1 MKRRHFL
8 QFAGSALATMGLSQ
22 TEFLRQGDRVGQAL
36 AQNTPR
42 KLALLVGIN
51 NYADPDVDS
60 LRGCLNDIEMQYQ
73 LLVHRFGFKPQDV
86 VKVSDDGDLPPT
98 RANILQAFE
107 EHLIQQARPGDV
119 VVFHY
124 SGHGSRIV
132 DPDPIEVTRCGANSN
147 PKGLN
152 GTLVPNDANAA
163 NQTGPDIVVPDIM
176 GRSLFLLMERVPTDN
191 LTVVLDSCF
200 SGSGTRGN
208 ATVRSTSRLTR
219 DSERLLPSPEEL
231 EFQARWL
238 RELNISA
245 EEFHQR
251 RQQGIAKGLAV
262 GSASCDQVAF
272 ELPYDTGK
280 SAGTFTYLLTSYL
293 WQMPGQ
299 ESAAIVSGN
308 LTRSTKIAAQT
319 WGDQAP
325 IFEIAPGSDNL
336 DRPMYFTAPAAP
348 FADGVVQ
355 SVSGNQLTCWLGGV
369 SYPNLKNAGQ
379 GAKYELLNPTNGAVQ
394 GEVELTSRQGLVAQ
408 GQVTAGQ
415 GNLQSGLLLREKV
428 VTIANPSLRLGV
440 DSSLAGQS
448 RSATTSLETVL
459 GDSSGSSR
467 ITVLPLDQQ
476 ANIEYVLAR
485 TTPELLLQLQ
495 AGGETDLPTVG
506 SIALFTPNLGS
517 VVPETAGPAGETAE
531 AAVTRLQSRF
541 KGLLVARV
549 LRDLANTSSDLE
561 ISGEVFTSNG
571 QGPRIPIVSHAIETR
586 CAIETQCA
594 GSAVAAIPAPYRAEE
609 TIQIQVKNS
618 ERDAVFLSCLAID
631 SGGNI
636 VVLHPGNWD
645 APDEAARIDAQE
657 TLMVPRAED
666 GVVFRVSGAGFIE
679 LITIVSKTPLRSL
692 LRGIQTI
699 AQNRGRSRG
708 PVGFSEGDPLNLMED
723 ILGDVDTASRGVGVT
738 VESVSSDRSAVSADA
753 IAAFST
759 IIEVAE

>member
-8 QFAGSALATMGLSQ
+8 QFSGSALAAMGLSQ
-22 TEFLRQGDRVGQAL
+22 TEFLRQGNRVGQAL

-51 NYADPDVDS
+51 SYTDPDVDN

-86 VKVSDDGDLPPT
+86 VKVSDDGDLSPT

-124 SGHGSRIV
+124 SGHGSRVV
-132 DPDPIEVTRCGANSN
+132 DPDPIEVKLCGANSN
-147 PKGLN
+147 PEGLN
-152 GTLVPNDANAA
+152 GTLVPNDAKAA
-163 NQTGPDIVVPDIM
+163 DQTGSDIVVPDIM

-219 DSERLLPSPEEL
+219 DGERLLPSPEEL
-231 EFQARWL
+231 EFQERWL
-238 RELNISA
+238 QELNISA
-245 EEFHQR
+245 EEFQRR

-262 GSASCDQVAF
+262 GSASCDQLAF

-325 IFEIAPGSDNL
+325 IFEVAPGSDNL

-355 SVSGNQLTCWLGGV
+355 TVSGNQLTCWLGGV
-369 SYPNLKNAGQ
+369 SYPNLKNADQ
-379 GAKYELLNPTNGAVQ
+379 GAKYELLNPVNGAVQ
-394 GEVELTSRQGLVAQ
+394 GQVEIASRQGLVAQ
-408 GQVTAGQ
+408 GQVATGQ
-415 GNLQSGLLLREKV
+415 GNLQPGLLLREKV
-428 VTIANPSLRLGV
+428 VAIANPALRLGV

-448 RSATTSLETVL
+448 RSATTSLESVL
-459 GDSSGSSR
+459 GDSGGSSR

-485 TTPELLLQLQ
+485 TTPEIQQQLQ
-495 AGGETDLPTVG
+495 AAGETDLPPIG
-506 SIALFTPNLGS
+506 SIALFTPDLGS

-531 AAVTRLQSRF
+531 AAVTRLQPRF

-561 ISGEVFTSNG
+561 ISGEVFTSSG
-571 QGPRIPIVSHAIETR
+571 QGPRIPIASRAIQSR
-586 CAIETQCA
+586 SANA
-594 GSAVAAIPAPYRAEE
+594 AVAATPAPYRAGD
-609 TIQIQVKNS
+609 TIQIQVQNS
-618 ERDAVFLSCLAID
+618 ERDAVFLSCLAIANNGD
-631 SGGNI
+631 I
-636 VVLHPGNWD
+636 VVLHPANWN

-657 TLMVPRAED
+657 RLLVPRADD

-692 LRGIQTI
+692 LRGLQTI
-699 AQNRGRSRG
+699 AQTRGQSRG
-708 PVGFSEGDPLNLMED
+708 AVGLEEGDPLSIMDD
-723 ILGDVDTASRGVGVT
+723 ILGDVDTVSRGAGIT
-738 VESVSSDRSAVSADA
+738 VESVPSDRSAVSANA